1 MKDKIV
7 LVVGGS
13 GGIGSA
19 TAKEVARLGAKV
31 VLAGR
36 NKFKIE
42 AIAKEINE
50 HGGDAYAIEVDA
62 TNISSVA
69 NMAQEIENGL
79 GKIDVLVNAF
89 GKGLIQP
96 FKEIDPKD
104 AKAVIDVNVYGTFL
118 VTQTV
123 LKHMKED
130 VSTNVIMFPGTMG
143 KFVMK
148 NSSVYAASKF
158 AIQGFTKALVEE
170 LKRDKVKFSLFYL
183 GGVDTTFW
191 DDELVNMRVKK
202 EAMLTSEAVAKSVVS
217 AITAPEGTVINE
229 FVMQPESHQLV

>member
-7 LVVGGS
+7 LIVGGS

-19 TAKEVARLGAKV
+19 IAREVALKGAKV
-31 VLAGR
+31 VLAGT
-36 NKFKIE
+36 NKSRVE
-42 AIAKEINE
+42 EVAKEINE
-50 HGGDAYAIEVDA
+50 KGGNAYAIQVDA
-62 TNISSVA
+62 TNQSSVE

-79 GKIDVLVNAF
+79 GKIDVLINAF

-96 FKEIDPKD
+96 FGEINPKD
-104 AKAVIDVNVYGTFL
+104 AKEIIDVNVFGTFL

-123 LKHMKED
+123 IKHMKED

-143 KFVMK
+143 KYVMK
-148 NSSVYAASKF
+148 NSSVYVASKF

-170 LKRDKVKFSLFYL
+170 LKRDKIKFTLFYL
-183 GGVDTTFW
+183 GGVDTPFW
-191 DDELVNMRVKK
+191 DDERVNMRVKK
-202 EAMLTSEAVAKSVVS
+202 EAMLSPAGVAKSVLNVL
-217 AITAPEGTVINE
+217 TAPEGAVINE